1 MQVLNFSKPSKFIL
15 DVLFRSLF
23 MYVGHKNY
31 PAFDRCSVVIQNE
44 WHNEN
49 VKDTLTPRSLD
60 IRIFGIR
67 AFDAIIRLLRSYSSI
82 VCPCIT
88 MLLVKMLGEARPNHL
103 PVFWKPRPLLLI
115 APPEVTEQSI

>member
-31 PAFDRCSVVIQNE
+31 PPFDRCPTIQNE

-49 VKDTLTPRSLD
+49 VKDTLTSRSLY
-60 IRIFGIR
+60 IRIFDIR
-67 AFDAIIRLLRSYSSI
+67 GFDAIIRLLRSYSSI
-82 VCPCIT
+82 VYPCIT
-88 MLLVKMLGEARPNHL
+88 M
-103 PVFWKPRPLLLI
+103 
-115 APPEVTEQSI
+115 